1 MRWSNLYVCGT
12 GAWLPKPVA
21 VATAVQDGRYPAESA
36 QLSAQTYVTVAT
48 DDHAPD
54 MAVRAARQAVERSVR
69 PAGDIAAVF
78 HSVVLHAGLDVWN
91 AASYL
96 QRHVAARN
104 AFVSEI
110 RSGSNGGLVALETA
124 AAYLLAH
131 PHAPAA
137 LVTAADRWPEPYFD
151 RWRSDRIVYA
161 DGAAALVLSRQDGF
175 AEILAMA
182 THTDAELEGM
192 HRGAERF
199 GAYGTGTGTGTAIN
213 LDDRHRDFLAEVG
226 RDEIWRRLDLGLRG
240 ACEQA
245 LTEAELTGADIDHVV
260 LPHFGLWLTR
270 RQILR
275 PLGITDL
282 TRTTW
287 DFSRQVGHLGAGDQL
302 AGLNHLTE
310 SGVLRPGTHVLLV
323 GAGAGFTWT
332 GAVLR
337 IRHTPTWSG
346 QPV

>member
-1 MRWSNLYVCGT
+1 MRWTNLYVCGT
-12 GAWLPKPVA
+12 GTWLPKPVA
-21 VATAVQDGRYPAESA
+21 VDDAVRDGRYPAESA
-36 QLSAQTYVTVAT
+36 QRSAQTHVTVAT
-48 DDHAPD
+48 DEQAPD
-54 MAVRAARQAVERSVR
+54 MAVRAARQAVARSAR
-69 PAGDIAAVF
+69 AAGDIAAVF
-78 HSVVLHAGLDVWN
+78 HAVVLHAGLDVWN

-104 AFVSEI
+104 AFVAEI
-110 RSGSNGGLVALETA
+110 RSGSNGGLVAVEAA

-131 PHAPAA
+131 PEAPAA

-151 RWRSDRIVYA
+151 RWRCDRIVYA
-161 DGAAALVLSRQDGF
+161 DGAAAITLSRHDGF

-192 HRGAERF
+192 HRGTEPF
-199 GAYGTGTGTGTAIN
+199 GAYGTATAAAIN
-213 LDDRHRDFLAEVG
+213 LDDRHRGFLAETA
-226 RDEIWRRLDLGLRG
+226 REEIWRRLDLGVRG

-245 LTEAELTGADIDHVV
+245 LAEAGLTGADIDHVV

-270 RQILR
+270 RQILQ
-275 PLGITDL
+275 PLGVTDL

-310 SGVLRPGTHVLLV
+310 SGVLRPGAHVLLV

-337 IRHTPTWSG
+337 IRNTPAWSG